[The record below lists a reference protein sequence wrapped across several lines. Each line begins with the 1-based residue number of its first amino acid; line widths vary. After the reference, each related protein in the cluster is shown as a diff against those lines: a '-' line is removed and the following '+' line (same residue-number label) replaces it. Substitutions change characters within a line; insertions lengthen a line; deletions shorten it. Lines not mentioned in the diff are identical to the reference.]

1 MESFVVRLIS
11 YFALVIV
18 KLFNIAKIRVWR
30 GSKMPPPMYD
40 LTISPTCS
48 AGYKLR
54 RFIGEEWA

>member
-18 KLFNIAKIRVWR
+18 KLNIAKIRVWR
-30 GSKMPPPMYD
+30 GSKIPPPMYD

-48 AGYKLR
+48 AGYKLH
-54 RFIGEEWA
+54 RFIGEEVA